1 MSEEMIAV
9 NKERYKK
16 ILKRYEELYNQNLR
30 LKKELQKRKEKEVPE
45 KLFEL
50 KEEIATLGKELDKVK
65 KDNEQY
71 RQVFENLKSSDDVA
85 LPDFSE
91 TVKKIIGLEKK

>member
-9 NKERYKK
+9 NAERYKK

-30 LKKELQKRKEKEVPE
+30 LKKEAQKSLKKEVPK

-50 KEEIATLGKELDKVK
+50 KEKIGTLEKELDNVK
-65 KDNEQY
+65 KENEQY
-71 RQVFENLKSSDDVA
+71 RQVFENLESSNDVA

-91 TVKKIIGLEKK
+91 TVKRLKK

>member
-9 NKERYKK
+9 NAERYKK
-16 ILKRYEELYNQNLR
+16 ILK
-30 LKKELQKRKEKEVPE
+30 KEVPK

-50 KEEIATLGKELDKVK
+50 KEKIETLEKELDNVK
-65 KDNEQY
+65 KENEQY

-91 TVKKIIGLEKK
+91 TVKRLKK

>member
-1 MSEEMIAV
+1 MIAV

-30 LKKELQKRKEKEVPE
+30 LKKEAQKSLKKEVPK

-50 KEEIATLGKELDKVK
+50 KEKIGTLEKELDNVK
-65 KDNEQY
+65 KENEQY
-71 RQVFENLKSSDDVA
+71 RQVFENLESSNDVA

-91 TVKKIIGLEKK
+91 TVKRLKK